1 MAAKSEQSQAGA
13 KLSAFAVSCYRIILN
28 IKRLDSVS
36 NDRIYDVTGISH
48 LLLAVTSRQLKSLG
62 HILPT
67 EKDELANIYPLY
79 ELPPPPPLPPHWRRP
94 PGRPHKSFSS
104 QAQKWINPNKHLSED
119 DIVCSDQ
126 DRASWRR
133 HTVDCS
139 SFGRPMMTTTMT
151 MMIMMMIIDEQD
163 WET

>member
-79 ELPPPPPLPPHWRRP
+79 ELPPRP
-94 PGRPHKSFSS
+94 PSPHTGEDPQGDRISPFPAKPRNGSTP
-104 QAQKWINPNKHLSED
+104 INICQRMTLCAVTKTEPVGD
-119 DIVCSDQ
+119 DIQSTALASV
-126 DRASWRR
+126 DR
-133 HTVDCS
+133 
-139 SFGRPMMTTTMT
+139 
-151 MMIMMMIIDEQD
+151 
-163 WET
+163 